1 MFELNPNLKV
11 KKECVQN
18 YPIYLVDNFYKNPD
32 EVSDYLFNRDVPL
45 WKIGE
50 QPSFNSKHFFDHRLI
65 DHDDRIYPAY
75 KFITEIFDSTYQLDN
90 VVITNMTRFLDNP
103 FNNYKEKYWWP
114 HIDSD
119 KRGQMLNAIVY
130 LNKNEENS
138 GTNLYDPEVMN
149 NPGWKSRQKYPEHF
163 FCWATKSNFKII
175 KTFKSIYNRLV
186 IFDGSIPHGM
196 NITNDR
202 FFGNEYRCNQ
212 VFFLNKYQRGT
223 QYENVP
229 T

>member
-1 MFELNPNLKV
+1 M
-11 KKECVQN
+11 
-18 YPIYLVDNFYKNPD
+18 
-32 EVSDYLFNRDVPL
+32 
-45 WKIGE
+45 
-50 QPSFNSKHFFDHRLI
+50 
-65 DHDDRIYPAY
+65 
-75 KFITEIFDSTYQLDN
+75 
-90 VVITNMTRFLDNP
+90 
-103 FNNYKEKYWWP
+103 
-114 HIDSD
+114 
-119 KRGQMLNAIVY
+119 NAIVY

-149 NPGWKSRQKYPEHF
+149 NPGWKGRQKYPEHF
-163 FCWATKSNFKII
+163 LCWASKSNFKVI